1 MACKG
6 GGQGVMAMIELEK
19 ISNEIKKIM
28 SGIDKDL
35 EVSVLEIETIKQKL
49 KGISD
54 DNSKLLS
61 EKKFKDI
68 SDTSKK
74 TLSDKNIRNISDNKR
89 KNEK

>member
-35 EVSVLEIETIKQKL
+35 EVSVLEIETIKKKL

-61 EKKFKDI
+61 EKKLKDI
-68 SDTSKK
+68 SNTSKK
-74 TLSDKNIRNISDNKR
+74 TLSDRNISDNKR